1 MDGIHLTMDKNQGES
16 GNERDAY
23 RGREGE
29 EGKEGGRERVY
40 GPIRKTP
47 DGGGVEW
54 RNGFKMITETS
65 RVPILLDMSRQC
77 SRSCAN

>member
-1 MDGIHLTMDKNQGES
+1 MDKNQGES

-29 EGKEGGRERVY
+29 KGKEGGRERVY

-47 DGGGVEW
+47 DGGGVE
-54 RNGFKMITETS
+54 
-65 RVPILLDMSRQC
+65 
-77 SRSCAN
+77 